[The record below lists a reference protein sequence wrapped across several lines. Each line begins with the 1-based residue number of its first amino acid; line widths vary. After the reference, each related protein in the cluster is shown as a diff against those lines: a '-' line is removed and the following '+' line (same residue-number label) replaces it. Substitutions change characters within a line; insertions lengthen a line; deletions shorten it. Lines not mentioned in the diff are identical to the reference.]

1 MFKGWRAQTLHG
13 RLVAEMPRQ
22 ISIVW
27 SIAFKKVNFH
37 DPSKPRFSAFQVLA
51 QDFGLI
57 WIFSDM
63 VYYLY
68 QTARNRLDVDI
79 RP

>member
-1 MFKGWRAQTLHG
+1 MFKGWRAKTLHG

-57 WIFSDM
+57 STFSNM
-63 VYYLY
+63 ASYPN
-68 QTARNRLDVDI
+68 QTAGNQLDVDI